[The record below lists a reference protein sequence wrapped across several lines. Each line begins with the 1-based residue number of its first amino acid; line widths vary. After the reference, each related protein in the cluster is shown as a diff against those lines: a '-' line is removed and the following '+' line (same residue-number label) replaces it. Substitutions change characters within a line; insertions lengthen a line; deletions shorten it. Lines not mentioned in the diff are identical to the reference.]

1 LGIKMSIVDH
11 VNLPVKDLGRS
22 RRFYEQALEPLG
34 YRFLMQDGD
43 AVGFGIQNWNFGL
56 TQTEISFPP
65 MHLAFIAE
73 SQEHVRRF
81 YAAALR
87 AGGRT
92 NGEPGLRPQYHP
104 AYFSAFVLD
113 PDGHNIEAVH
123 RGQ

>member
-1 LGIKMSIVDH
+1 MSIVDH